1 MNAKFSSFSSH
12 IKKISLEIKLEVES
26 HRAPSVQLYNT
37 ESVNTE
43 LLRFS
48 NYRIKQQ
55 PWKIVLL
62 PKLFSAVLIPI
73 IQSL

>member
-1 MNAKFSSFSSH
+1 MQNFSSLFSH
-12 IKKISLEIKLEVES
+12 IEKISLEIKLEVES

-37 ESVNTE
+37 ESVNIE

-48 NYRIKQQ
+48 NYWIRQR

-62 PKLFSAVLIPI
+62 RKVYSAVLIPI